1 MPKETLRGPDGIK
14 LILDSSE
21 IYPDDPGQGTP
32 AMVEKGTSSATFWCA
47 SEQGVL
53 MDTQYH
59 DVELS
64 RAACSWLDS
73 KVDYVN
79 AFLDKHSPK

>member
-32 AMVEKGTSSATFWCA
+32 AMVEKGNNSATYWCA
-47 SEQGVL
+47 TGEGVVSDEMGRDIL
-53 MDTQYH
+53 
-59 DVELS
+59 LS
-64 RAACSWLDS
+64 RGALNWLNGLEGY
-73 KVDYVN
+73 VDKFIRDN
-79 AFLDKHSPK
+79 SPK